1 MSGAGPRAA
10 VIAASVLVAGW
21 MLTPTFLGKDVQA
34 RLEAAAAREADP
46 DLPAP
51 ATPDPWY
58 VAWLPNK
65 VVTLGLD
72 LRGGIDL
79 TLDVDVEEAARSTVL
94 RNIPMVKGLAEKAGV
109 KLGDV
114 RRDKVRPAL
123 LVTPGEGSDAAA
135 VKDFMAKELQTY
147 AFTGPETIDGR
158 EVLVYTMREQVL
170 TELSRASVDQALETI
185 RNRIDET
192 GVKEPSI
199 TRKGERGI
207 SIQMPGETDVDQ
219 AVAAVGTTARL
230 EFILVDEEADVTRAA
245 QGVEAARAAMQAED
259 FAKDERVSDWLV
271 DNGWLRPDQRVLWEY
286 VRTPGTRTFTR
297 DALYVL
303 KGDAVLSGD
312 DVSDARDVM
321 DPQQAQYY
329 VSLEFKPR
337 GQQIFADITGA
348 NIGKRFAIVLDGQ
361 VKSAP
366 VIQTR
371 INGAASIT
379 MGGSSALAEQAEDAR
394 NLSLV
399 LRTGALPAPV
409 EVGEVRTVGASLG
422 QAAVEEGVYGAI
434 LGSLLVFVLA
444 SIYYRKSGVLAVVS
458 LLINGLLV
466 LALLAFLGATLT
478 LPGICGIA
486 LTIGMAV
493 DCNVIIYE
501 RIREELRAGKSIRH
515 AIAVGFDRAF
525 IAVFDSQI
533 ATLLAG
539 VVLYSYGTGPL
550 RGFGVT
556 LMLGVFTTLYTGVFV
571 SRTLMELAFGRDR
584 QSTISI

>member
-1 MSGAGPRAA
+1 MSGVGLKSSVIVATVLAA
-10 VIAASVLVAGW
+10 VWV
-21 MLTPTFLGKDVQA
+21 LTPTFLGKDVQA
-34 RLEAAAAREADP
+34 RLEAAAARQADP

-51 ATPDPWY
+51 STPDPWF
-58 VAWLPNK
+58 VEWLPNK
-65 VVTLGLD
+65 AVTLGLD

-109 KLGDV
+109 KLGEV
-114 RRDKVRPAL
+114 RRDKSRPAL
-123 LVTPGEGSDAAA
+123 LVTPGEGSDADA
-135 VKDFMAKELQTY
+135 VKAFMAKELQTY
-147 AFTGPETIDGR
+147 AFTGPETVDGR
-158 EVLVYTMREQVL
+158 EVLVYTMREAVL
-170 TELSRASVDQALETI
+170 EELGRASVDQALETI

-230 EFILVDEEADVTRAA
+230 EFILVDEEADVARAA
-245 QGVEAARAAMQAED
+245 QGVEAARAAMAPDD
-259 FAKDERVSDWLV
+259 FAKDDRVSDWLV
-271 DNGWLRPDQRVLWEY
+271 DNGWLRSDQHVLWEY
-286 VRTPGTRTFTR
+286 VRTPGTRTFAR

-303 KGDAVLSGD
+303 TGDAVLSGD

-337 GQQIFADITGA
+337 GQQVFADITGA

-366 VIQTR
+366 VIQSR

-422 QAAVEEGVYGAI
+422 QAAVEEGVYGAL

-444 SIYYRKSGVLAVVS
+444 SVYYRKSGVLAVVS

-501 RIREELRAGKSIRH
+501 RIREELRAGKTIRH

-525 IAVFDSQI
+525 IAVFDSQV

>member
-1 MSGAGPRAA
+1 
-10 VIAASVLVAGW
+10 
-21 MLTPTFLGKDVQA
+21 
-34 RLEAAAAREADP
+34 
-46 DLPAP
+46 
-51 ATPDPWY
+51 
-58 VAWLPNK
+58 
-65 VVTLGLD
+65 
-72 LRGGIDL
+72 
-79 TLDVDVEEAARSTVL
+79 
-94 RNIPMVKGLAEKAGV
+94 
-109 KLGDV
+109 
-114 RRDKVRPAL
+114 
-123 LVTPGEGSDAAA
+123 
-135 VKDFMAKELQTY
+135 
-147 AFTGPETIDGR
+147 
-158 EVLVYTMREQVL
+158 
-170 TELSRASVDQALETI
+170 
-185 RNRIDET
+185 
-192 GVKEPSI
+192 
-199 TRKGERGI
+199 
-207 SIQMPGETDVDQ
+207 
-219 AVAAVGTTARL
+219 
-230 EFILVDEEADVTRAA
+230 
-245 QGVEAARAAMQAED
+245 
-259 FAKDERVSDWLV
+259 
-271 DNGWLRPDQRVLWEY
+271 
-286 VRTPGTRTFTR
+286 
-297 DALYVL
+297 
-303 KGDAVLSGD
+303 
-312 DVSDARDVM
+312 
-321 DPQQAQYY
+321 
-329 VSLEFKPR
+329 
-337 GQQIFADITGA
+337 
-348 NIGKRFAIVLDGQ
+348 
-361 VKSAP
+361 
-366 VIQTR
+366 
-371 INGAASIT
+371 

-444 SIYYRKSGVLAVVS
+444 AIYYRKSGVLAVVS
-458 LLINGLLV
+458 LLINGVLV